1 MINKITN
8 DLLNKCISEFNKDEN
23 RKKINID
30 IIEPI
35 INDISNRLY
44 PYMIII
50 FIMYILIIVLIIT
63 ILFILIIRR
72 KK

>member
-1 MINKITN
+1 MIYKITN
-8 DLLNKCISEFNKDEN
+8 DLLNKFIIEFNKDEN
-23 RKKINID
+23 RKKINVEIID
-30 IIEPI
+30 PI

>member
-1 MINKITN
+1 MMNKITN
-8 DLLNKCISEFNKDEN
+8 DILNKCIIEFNKDEN
-23 RKKINID
+23 RKKINIE

-50 FIMYILIIVLIIT
+50 FIMYILIIILIIT
-63 ILFILIIRR
+63 VLFILIIRR